1 MDEHNTLKCQNVY
14 NSNAFKKCKKW
25 CHNLTYIVVIC
36 IQILHGY
43 RPIIFQGPKLEKC
56 SCNVSNIVDFHYNS

>member
-36 IQILHGY
+36 IQIYLGY
-43 RPIIFQGPKLEKC
+43 RPIIFQGSESDEC
-56 SCNVSNIVDFHYNS
+56 RCNISIIVDFLCNI